1 MLPFL
6 SADPINHCTV
16 ERAVGKCSDTGGV
29 VGGTSIN
36 GDDGGVKNGDG
47 PTAVI
52 SSYSSADVVAV
63 VVAVAKASSS
73 TPPAID
79 WGERC

>member
-1 MLPFL
+1 
-6 SADPINHCTV
+6 
-16 ERAVGKCSDTGGV
+16 
-29 VGGTSIN
+29 VGGTSINGDDGGLKN

-63 VVAVAKASSS
+63 VVAVAKAGSS

>member
-6 SADPINHCTV
+6 SADPINHC
-16 ERAVGKCSDTGGV
+16 R
-29 VGGTSIN
+29 TSCGEVLWHRWRSGWHKYYCN
-36 GDDGGVKNGDG
+36 GDDGGLKNGDG